1 LPWFWCGGDTA
12 SYSLGKQAVCHPFK
26 FPGPITYLLCPCV
39 SGTLKSAPGVEVGVV
54 HRHPILV
61 SPVPAVRENTPQIFL
76 RGARTPP
83 APQPRACF
91 ASFQIIPSF
100 LEVGSESPE
109 AGSGGG
115 VARRRVSAELPRKEQ
130 RLGRGKALGPQP
142 DWEQRPHPGQ
152 WRDTPRLSAATWVNT
167 WFRAEGVASCR

>member
-1 LPWFWCGGDTA
+1 MVRLVASVPEPSQRPPSPLFPIPCRGSGVLGIQFKA
-12 SYSLGKQAVCHPFK
+12 SYSLGKQAFCHSFK
-26 FPGPITYLLCPCV
+26 FPVPNTYLLCPCV

-76 RGARTPP
+76 PGARTAPP
-83 APQPRACF
+83 FPHPAACL

-100 LEVGSESPE
+100 PEVGSESPE

-115 VARRRVSAELPRKEQ
+115 VARRRVSA
-130 RLGRGKALGPQP
+130 
-142 DWEQRPHPGQ
+142 
-152 WRDTPRLSAATWVNT
+152 
-167 WFRAEGVASCR
+167 